1 MRLRGP
7 SYGPNRAK
15 EHSGNAGALT
25 SGPSDAVTTEAPAL
39 VIRALSKTF
48 YTAMKFGD
56 RRATSALEHI
66 DLRVERGEFVT
77 VIGPSGSGKST
88 LLSIVAGLTQQS
100 SGEVLVGGEPVRG
113 PGPDRGVVFQEFAL
127 FPWLDVNDNIRFGMA
142 RRRLARSAEME
153 VVERL
158 VKLVS
163 LEGFERY
170 FPNRLSG
177 GMKQRVA
184 IARALAYD
192 PELLLMDEPFGALD
206 AQTRSALQVQLMRIW
221 QVYGKTV
228 LFITHSV
235 REAVYLSDRVLVMSA
250 HPGRVY
256 EEVRIGLRRPR
267 AVMSEEFSLV
277 ERNLA
282 CVLAR
287 ASGTDEATAYASD

>member
-1 MRLRGP
+1 MLRSSRYGSDRTREDSGDAGP
-7 SYGPNRAK
+7 LAPGLPNP
-15 EHSGNAGALT
+15 L
-25 SGPSDAVTTEAPAL
+25 TTEVPAL
-39 VIRALSKTF
+39 AIRDLSKTF
-48 YTAMKFGD
+48 YTALKFGE
-56 RRATSALEHI
+56 RRATPALEHI
-66 DLRVERGEFVT
+66 DFRVERGEFVT

-100 SGEVLVGGEPVRG
+100 SGEVLVGGEPVCG

-127 FPWLDVNDNIRFGMA
+127 FPWLDVMANIRFGMS
-142 RRRLARSAEME
+142 RRRLGRAAEIE

-158 VKLVS
+158 IELVS
-163 LEGFERY
+163 LQGFEHY

-206 AQTRSALQVQLMRIW
+206 AQTRGALQVQFERIW
-221 QVYGKTV
+221 QDSGKTV

-235 REAVYLSDRVLVMSA
+235 REAVYLSDRVIVMSA

-256 EEVRIGLRRPR
+256 EEVPIDLRRPR
-267 AVMSEEFSLV
+267 AVMSDAFSLL
-277 ERNLA
+277 ERSVA
-282 CVLAR
+282 RVLAR
-287 ASGTDEATAYASD
+287 ASGMDEATAYASD

>member
-15 EHSGNAGALT
+15 EYSDDTGAVT
-25 SGPSDAVTTEAPAL
+25 SGPADSVTTEVPAL
-39 VIRALSKTF
+39 VIRDLSKTF

-56 RRATSALEHI
+56 RRATPALEHI
-66 DLRVERGEFVT
+66 DFRVKRGEFVT

-88 LLSIVAGLTQQS
+88 LLSIVAGFIQQS

-127 FPWLDVNDNIRFGMA
+127 FPWLDVTANIRFGMS
-142 RRRLARSAEME
+142 RRRLGRAAEME

-163 LEGFERY
+163 LEGFEHY

-206 AQTRSALQVQLMRIW
+206 AQTRGALQVQFEQIW
-221 QVYGKTV
+221 QESGKTV

-235 REAVYLSDRVLVMSA
+235 REAVYLSDRVLVLSA
-250 HPGRVY
+250 HPGRVH
-256 EEVRIGLRRPR
+256 EEVWIDLQRPR
-267 AVMSEEFSLV
+267 AVMSDAFSLV
-277 ERNLA
+277 ERNVA
-282 CVLAR
+282 RVLAR
-287 ASGTDEATAYASD
+287 ASGMNEASAYTSD

>member
-1 MRLRGP
+1 VRLRGP
-7 SYGPNRAK
+7 SYGPNRAN
-15 EHSGNAGALT
+15 EYSGDAGALA
-25 SGPSDAVTTEAPAL
+25 SGPADSVTTEVPAL
-39 VIRALSKTF
+39 VIRDLSKTF

-66 DLRVERGEFVT
+66 DLRVKRGEFVT

-88 LLSIVAGLTQQS
+88 LLSIVAGLTEQS
-100 SGEVLVGGEPVRG
+100 SGEVLVGGEPIRG

-142 RRRLARSAEME
+142 RRRLGRSAEME

-163 LEGFERY
+163 LEGFEHY

-221 QVYGKTV
+221 QAYGKTV

-267 AVMSEEFSLV
+267 SVMSEEFSLV

-282 CVLAR
+282 RVLAR
-287 ASGTDEATAYASD
+287 ASGTDEASAYASD

>member
-1 MRLRGP
+1 
-7 SYGPNRAK
+7 
-15 EHSGNAGALT
+15 
-25 SGPSDAVTTEAPAL
+25 
-39 VIRALSKTF
+39 
-48 YTAMKFGD
+48 MKFGD
-56 RRATSALEHI
+56 RRATPALEHI
-66 DLRVERGEFVT
+66 DFRVKRGEFVT

-88 LLSIVAGLTQQS
+88 LLSIVAGFIQQS

-127 FPWLDVNDNIRFGMA
+127 FPWLDVTANIRFGMS
-142 RRRLARSAEME
+142 RRRLGRAAEME

-163 LEGFERY
+163 LEGFEHY

-206 AQTRSALQVQLMRIW
+206 AQTRGALQVQFEQIW
-221 QVYGKTV
+221 QESGKTV

-235 REAVYLSDRVLVMSA
+235 REAVYLSDRVLVLSA
-250 HPGRVY
+250 HPGRVH
-256 EEVRIGLRRPR
+256 EEVWIDLQRPR
-267 AVMSEEFSLV
+267 AVMSDAFSLV
-277 ERNLA
+277 ERNVA
-282 CVLAR
+282 RVLAR
-287 ASGTDEATAYASD
+287 ASGMNEASAYTSD

>member
-1 MRLRGP
+1 VRLRGP
-7 SYGPNRAK
+7 SYRPNRAK
-15 EHSGNAGALT
+15 EYSGDAGALA
-25 SGPSDAVTTEAPAL
+25 SGPADSVTTEVPAL
-39 VIRALSKTF
+39 VIRDLSKTF
-48 YTAMKFGD
+48 YTAMKFGA

-66 DLRVERGEFVT
+66 DLRVKRGEFVT

-88 LLSIVAGLTQQS
+88 LLSIVAGLTEQS
-100 SGEVLVGGEPVRG
+100 SGEVLVGGEPIRG

-142 RRRLARSAEME
+142 RRRLGRPAEME
-153 VVERL
+153 VVQRL

-221 QVYGKTV
+221 QAYGKTV

-235 REAVYLSDRVLVMSA
+235 REAVYLSDRVVVMSA

-282 CVLAR
+282 RVLAR

>member
-1 MRLRGP
+1 VRLRGS
-7 SYGPNRAK
+7 SYGLNRAK
-15 EHSGNAGALT
+15 EYGDGAGAFT
-25 SGPSDAVTTEAPAL
+25 SGPSDSVTTEVPAL
-39 VIRALSKTF
+39 VIRDLSKTF

-127 FPWLDVNDNIRFGMA
+127 FPWLDVKDNIRFGMA
-142 RRRLARSAEME
+142 RRRLGRSAEME
-153 VVERL
+153 IVERL
-158 VKLVS
+158 IKLVS
-163 LEGFERY
+163 LEGFEHY

-221 QVYGKTV
+221 QAYGKTV

-256 EEVRIGLRRPR
+256 EEVRIGLSRPR

-282 CVLAR
+282 RVLAR
-287 ASGTDEATAYASD
+287 ALGTDEAGAYASD